1 MEKKD
6 AELAIKISVDTTEL
20 NEAIEKIKELTALCE
35 NSQQALDCMVQ
46 HIGTF
51 LNQAAERKTANYGEP
66 CEKCKYIK
74 ACKADWL
81 STMHPLLKESSVK
94 FRVVHLETKDAD
106 DIKQTIEEISK
117 ARDQCRQA
125 GMLAVAA
132 LIISGVALIIQ
143 LL

>member
-51 LNQAAERKTANYGEP
+51 LNQAAERKTADYGEP
-66 CEKCKYIK
+66 CEKCKHIK
-74 ACKADWL
+74 VCKLDWL
-81 STMHPLLKESSVK
+81 STMHPLLNKSSVK
-94 FRVVHLETKDAD
+94 ISVVHPERINTQDSDRKDPD
-106 DIKQTIEEISK
+106 LDKDIL
-117 ARDQCRQA
+117 RNA
-125 GMLAVAA
+125 GMNNCPSYNQDLR
-132 LIISGVALIIQ
+132 SRP
-143 LL
+143 

>member
-51 LNQAAERKTANYGEP
+51 LNQATERKTADYGEP

-74 ACKADWL
+74 ACKLDWL

-94 FRVVHLETKDAD
+94 ISVVHPERINTQDSDRKDPD
-106 DIKQTIEEISK
+106 LDKDIL
-117 ARDQCRQA
+117 RNA
-125 GMLAVAA
+125 GMNNCPSYNLD
-132 LIISGVALIIQ
+132 LRSRP
-143 LL
+143 